1 MAAEILPFLKEASFD
16 AEATRIMGEAF
27 DVARKNMH
35 DGAARRGAGNHC

>member
-27 DVARKNMH
+27 NIARKHMH
-35 DGAARRGAGNHC
+35 ERSARRGAGNHC